1 MTDGPIPPPLPPSP
15 APPPPFA
22 APPVASGRGVE
33 RPAKRG
39 RGWMIFAVIV
49 TVMLVGS
56 LFLNLVQSVGS
67 AVSLAGAGGGH
78 GHLAHLHETVI
89 EDNDAKDKILI
100 LDIGGVISGQPINYE
115 GLTMVD
121 YVKDQLE
128 KAADDEHLKA
138 VVLRMDSP
146 GGEVLA
152 SDDIYKALR
161 TFQMSND
168 IPVVTVMGSLAA
180 SGGYY
185 ISAASRWIVANPLT
199 MTGSIGVIMHGY
211 NYRGLMDKVGVRPDV
226 VKSGKLKDMF
236 SGEKRPEEEL
246 PEEKAILADMIGETF
261 QRFKAVI
268 REGRGWAAKENGG
281 EQITGYRE
289 LAANWEDFADGR
301 IMSGTTAL
309 NLGLVDQLG
318 DFDTAVE
325 QAKILAG
332 IESANLV
339 AYALPPS
346 FGDLFSFFGQAKAQ
360 TLKVEI
366 GGVNLSSSLR
376 PGRLY
381 FISPLHLH

>member
-1 MTDGPIPPPLPPSP
+1 MTDGPIPPPLPPTIP
-15 APPPPFA
+15 QPPPYSV
-22 APPVASGRGVE
+22 PPVAPARATE
-33 RPAKRG
+33 RPARRG
-39 RGWMIFAVIV
+39 RGWMIFALLV
-49 TVMLVGS
+49 TVLLIGS
-56 LFLNLVQSVGS
+56 LFLNLVQSLGS

-78 GHLAHLHETVI
+78 GQLSHLHETVI
-89 EDNDAKDKILI
+89 EDNDAKEKIVVM
-100 LDIGGVISGQPINYE
+100 DIGGIISGQPINYE
-115 GLTMVD
+115 GLTMAD

-128 KAADDEHLKA
+128 KAADDEHVKA
-138 VVLRMDSP
+138 IVLRMDSP

-161 TFQMSND
+161 TFQLSND

-185 ISAASRWIVANPLT
+185 ISAGSRWIVANPLT

-261 QRFKAVI
+261 QRFKEVI
-268 REGRGWAAKENGG
+268 REGRGWAAKENGN
-281 EQITGYRE
+281 EQIAGYRE

-339 AYALPPS
+339 SYALPPT
-346 FGDLFSFFGQAKAQ
+346 FGDLFGFLGQAKAQ

-366 GGVNLSSSLR
+366 GGMNLSSPLR

-381 FISPLHLH
+381 YLSPLHLH

>member
-1 MTDGPIPPPLPPSP
+1 M
-15 APPPPFA
+15 
-22 APPVASGRGVE
+22 V
-33 RPAKRG
+33 
-39 RGWMIFAVIV
+39 FAVIV
-49 TVMLVGS
+49 SVMLVGS
-56 LFLNLVQSVGS
+56 LFLNVARSVGS
-67 AVSLAGAGGGH
+67 AVSLAGKGGGR
-78 GHLAHLHETVI
+78 GHLAHLRETVI
-89 EDNDAKDKILI
+89 EDNDAKDKVLI
-100 LDIGGVISGQPINYE
+100 LDIGGIISGQPINYE

-128 KAADDEHLKA
+128 KVADDEHIRA

-246 PEEKAILADMIGETF
+246 PEEKAILADMIGESF

-268 REGRGWAAKENGG
+268 REGRGWAAKENGS

-325 QAKILAG
+325 QAKVLAG

-339 AYALPPS
+339 SYALPPS
-346 FGDLFSFFGQAKAQ
+346 FVDLFSFFGQAKAQ

>member
-1 MTDGPIPPPLPPSP
+1 MTDGPIPPPLPPTIP
-15 APPPPFA
+15 QPPPYSV
-22 APPVASGRGVE
+22 PPVAPARATE
-33 RPAKRG
+33 RPARRG
-39 RGWMIFAVIV
+39 RGWMIFALLV
-49 TVMLVGS
+49 TVLLIGS
-56 LFLNLVQSVGS
+56 LFVNVVQSVGS

-78 GHLAHLHETVI
+78 GQLSHLHETVI
-89 EDNDAKDKILI
+89 EDNDAKEKIVVM
-100 LDIGGVISGQPINYE
+100 DIGGVISGQPINYE
-115 GLTMVD
+115 GLTMAD

-128 KAADDEHLKA
+128 KAADDEHVKA
-138 VVLRMDSP
+138 IVLRMDSP

-161 TFQMSND
+161 TFQLSND

-185 ISAASRWIVANPLT
+185 ISAGSRWIVANPLT

-261 QRFKAVI
+261 QRFKEVI
-268 REGRGWAAKENGG
+268 REGRGWAAKENGN
-281 EQITGYRE
+281 EQIAGYRE

-339 AYALPPS
+339 SYALPPT
-346 FGDLFSFFGQAKAQ
+346 FGDLFGFLGQAKAQ

-366 GGVNLSSSLR
+366 GGMNLSSPLR

-381 FISPLHLH
+381 YLSPLHLH